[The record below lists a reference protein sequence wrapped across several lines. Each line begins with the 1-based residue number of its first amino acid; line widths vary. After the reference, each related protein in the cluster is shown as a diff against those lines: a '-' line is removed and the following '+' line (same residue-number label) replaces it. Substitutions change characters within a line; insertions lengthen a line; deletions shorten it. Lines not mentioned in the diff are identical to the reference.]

1 MEPRKDLPMSEVAG
15 KPNARNEVDPSN
27 KEEEILMVETINR
40 VGKAV
45 RLWLTEGIDM
55 AMNRQ
60 NGTAE
65 QAAQSQPSPKKQE
78 TPSTEEKQPE
88 D

>member
-1 MEPRKDLPMSEVAG
+1 
-15 KPNARNEVDPSN
+15 
-27 KEEEILMVETINR
+27 
-40 VGKAV
+40 
-45 RLWLTEGIDM
+45 LWLTEGIDM

-65 QAAQSQPSPKKQE
+65 QAALAAPSPKK
-78 TPSTEEKQPE
+78 EEEPE

>member
-1 MEPRKDLPMSEVAG
+1 MDAAAFVLLPFI
-15 KPNARNEVDPSN
+15 
-27 KEEEILMVETINR
+27 KEEEILVVETLNR
-40 VGKAV
+40 AGKAV

-65 QAAQSQPSPKKQE
+65 QAAQAQPKPS
-78 TPSTEEKQPE
+78 STEEKPE